1 MQNEKLLSVKDVQ
14 EILGIS
20 RDTAYRMVRDGEIES
35 YRVGKLYK
43 IKQDSLDNYIRSQ
56 KVQKT

>member
-43 IKQDSLDNYIRSQ
+43 IKQDSLDNYIRNQ
-56 KVQKT
+56 KFQKI